1 MYVCMYVCMYVS
13 LLVCMYV
20 CNYVCTHVC
29 MCVCL
34 VLRMY
39 VWFFIRSST
48 VLVLRDFGF
57 RVTYQAHTKFQPM
70 EYFAIVISSFATQS
84 QLKICLIVI
93 LVVLR
98 MFIVILFFVKLNE
111 TAV

>member
-1 MYVCMYVCMYVS
+1 
-13 LLVCMYV
+13 
-20 CNYVCTHVC
+20 
-29 MCVCL
+29 
-34 VLRMY
+34 
-39 VWFFIRSST
+39 
-48 VLVLRDFGF
+48 
-57 RVTYQAHTKFQPM
+57 M